1 MARCGEGE
9 RKREKGDAFLF
20 SGFRTREW
28 YLKRWEGGREGERGE
43 RGNGEGIN
51 GWGRSEAEGRAGER
65 SGKEGPRFW
74 TFKYRFSD
82 TVPWP
87 SARATGQVVY
97 PCLSLAL
104 FFHLS
109 PLCPAISLLISTSPF
124 WVLSLSL
131 IKK

>member
-1 MARCGEGE
+1 ME
-9 RKREKGDAFLF
+9 RERE
-20 SGFRTREW
+20 RERRVMRFYFPDLERGSDTW
-28 YLKRWEGGREGERGE
+28 NRGREGGREGERGE